1 MRKRMILTAL
11 AAVAIPTLLMA
22 ADEARLMRFPA
33 TNGSEIVF
41 SYAGDL
47 YKVPATGG
55 EAQRLTSYVGYEM
68 FPRFSPDGKTIAFT
82 GQYDGNT
89 EVYTMPSSGGE
100 PLRIT
105 YTATNSRDDLG
116 DRMGPNNIVMTWTP
130 DGNGIVYRNRISDG
144 FSGKLYTVN
153 KEGGLSEVV
162 PLPEGGFCSY
172 SPDGKQLA
180 YNRVMREF
188 RTWKYYK
195 GGMADDI
202 WVYNPEKK
210 SVENITNNEAQD
222 IFPMWIGD
230 EIYFLSDRDYTMNL
244 FVYNTKTKQTSKVTN
259 FTEYDVKFPSSFGN
273 TIVFENGGYIYKMD
287 AASKKPEKVNVTLA
301 SDNVYARSEIKDG
314 SKYITSASL
323 SPKGERM
330 VVTARGE
337 VFNIPVDKGVTK
349 NITRTPGAHER
360 DAQWSPDGK
369 HIAYISD
376 ATGET
381 ELYLQ
386 DSEGGEPIQ
395 LTKNND
401 TYIRTFQ
408 WSPDSKKIVY
418 TDRKNRI
425 NLLDVSNKQL
435 TNISQSLLGEAR
447 NVSFSP
453 DNNWLTYSRVS
464 DNNFSIVY
472 VYDIAGKK
480 EYPVTDKWY
489 ESYSPVF
496 STDGKYL
503 VFTSARDFNP
513 TYSQTEWN
521 HVYNNMG
528 GVYLALLSK
537 DTASPFMETDAEVAI
552 ESTPA
557 KADASKKDET
567 KNEASAPVVKIDIEG
582 ITDRIVKLPL
592 PGSNY
597 YDLYSDGTNVYYFTK
612 GGMKMFDLKKQKE
625 ETVSDAAMM
634 VDPAG
639 KKAVFFKDDQLFVT
653 DIPQGKADLSKPVNL
668 ANMKITVDYTKEWA
682 QIFDEAWRAFRDG
695 FYLENMH
702 GKDWKA
708 IKEKYAALLPYVKT
722 RLDLNYIIGEMIG
735 ELGVGHA
742 YVNPGEVESPKRVSM
757 GLLGAEVSR
766 DKSGFFRLEKILPGA
781 SWSKELRSP
790 LTEPGVE
797 AKAGEYIVAID
808 GVPTNSVNDMY
819 KLLIGKANVPTELSL
834 NSKPQLAGA
843 RKIVVSPLAEEYS
856 LYHYNWIQDNIKKV
870 DKATNGKVGYI
881 YIPDMGPEGLNEF
894 SRYFYPQL
902 DKEGLIIDDR
912 ANGGGNVSPMILER
926 LSREPYRLTMRRGSS
941 LIGTVPDAVQVG
953 PKVCLINKYSA
964 SDGDLF
970 PWGFRAL
977 GLGKLIGTRT
987 WGGIIGISGPLP
999 YMDGTDI
1006 RVPFFTS
1013 YDPKT
1018 GNWIIE
1024 NHGVDPDILIDNDP
1038 IKEWNG
1044 EDQQLDRAIEEVMK
1058 QLKERK
1064 PLAPVPAPRDWSHK

>member
-1 MRKRMILTAL
+1 
-11 AAVAIPTLLMA
+11 
-22 ADEARLMRFPA
+22 
-33 TNGSEIVF
+33 
-41 SYAGDL
+41 
-47 YKVPATGG
+47 
-55 EAQRLTSYVGYEM
+55 
-68 FPRFSPDGKTIAFT
+68 
-82 GQYDGNT
+82 
-89 EVYTMPSSGGE
+89 
-100 PLRIT
+100 
-105 YTATNSRDDLG
+105 
-116 DRMGPNNIVMTWTP
+116 
-130 DGNGIVYRNRISDG
+130 
-144 FSGKLYTVN
+144 
-153 KEGGLSEVV
+153 
-162 PLPEGGFCSY
+162 
-172 SPDGKQLA
+172 
-180 YNRVMREF
+180 
-188 RTWKYYK
+188 
-195 GGMADDI
+195 
-202 WVYNPEKK
+202 
-210 SVENITNNEAQD
+210 
-222 IFPMWIGD
+222 
-230 EIYFLSDRDYTMNL
+230 
-244 FVYNTKTKQTSKVTN
+244 
-259 FTEYDVKFPSSFGN
+259 
-273 TIVFENGGYIYKMD
+273 
-287 AASKKPEKVNVTLA
+287 
-301 SDNVYARSEIKDG
+301 
-314 SKYITSASL
+314 
-323 SPKGERM
+323 M

-369 HIAYISD
+369 YIAYISD

-386 DSEGGEPIQ
+386 DSEGGEPTL

-435 TNISQSLLGEAR
+435 TTISQSLLGEAR

-567 KNEASAPVVKIDIEG
+567 KNEASTPVVKIDIEG

-653 DIPQGKADLSKPVNL
+653 DIPKGKADLSKPVNL

-708 IKEKYAALLPYVKT
+708 ITEKYAALLPYVKT

-912 ANGGGNVSPMILER
+912 ANGGGNVSPMIDNAPGFFFDRDRTGCRTGWPE
-926 LSREPYRLTMRRGSS
+926 S
-941 LIGTVPDAVQVG
+941 L
-953 PKVCLINKYSA
+953 L
-964 SDGDLF
+964 
-970 PWGFRAL
+970 
-977 GLGKLIGTRT
+977 
-987 WGGIIGISGPLP
+987 
-999 YMDGTDI
+999 
-1006 RVPFFTS
+1006 
-1013 YDPKT
+1013 
-1018 GNWIIE
+1018 
-1024 NHGVDPDILIDNDP
+1024 
-1038 IKEWNG
+1038 
-1044 EDQQLDRAIEEVMK
+1044 DQ
-1058 QLKERK
+1058 
-1064 PLAPVPAPRDWSHK
+1064 

>member
-11 AAVAIPTLLMA
+11 AAAAIPTLLMA

-172 SPDGKQLA
+172 SSDGKQLA

-244 FVYNTKTKQTSKVTN
+244 FVYNTKTKQISKVTN

-386 DSEGGEPIQ
+386 DSEGGEPTQ

-435 TNISQSLLGEAR
+435 TTISQSLLGEA
-447 NVSFSP
+447 
-453 DNNWLTYSRVS
+453 
-464 DNNFSIVY
+464 
-472 VYDIAGKK
+472 
-480 EYPVTDKWY
+480 
-489 ESYSPVF
+489 
-496 STDGKYL
+496 
-503 VFTSARDFNP
+503 
-513 TYSQTEWN
+513 
-521 HVYNNMG
+521 
-528 GVYLALLSK
+528 
-537 DTASPFMETDAEVAI
+537 
-552 ESTPA
+552 
-557 KADASKKDET
+557 
-567 KNEASAPVVKIDIEG
+567 
-582 ITDRIVKLPL
+582 
-592 PGSNY
+592 
-597 YDLYSDGTNVYYFTK
+597 
-612 GGMKMFDLKKQKE
+612 
-625 ETVSDAAMM
+625 
-634 VDPAG
+634 
-639 KKAVFFKDDQLFVT
+639 
-653 DIPQGKADLSKPVNL
+653 
-668 ANMKITVDYTKEWA
+668 
-682 QIFDEAWRAFRDG
+682 
-695 FYLENMH
+695 
-702 GKDWKA
+702 
-708 IKEKYAALLPYVKT
+708 
-722 RLDLNYIIGEMIG
+722 
-735 ELGVGHA
+735 
-742 YVNPGEVESPKRVSM
+742 
-757 GLLGAEVSR
+757 
-766 DKSGFFRLEKILPGA
+766 
-781 SWSKELRSP
+781 
-790 LTEPGVE
+790 
-797 AKAGEYIVAID
+797 
-808 GVPTNSVNDMY
+808 
-819 KLLIGKANVPTELSL
+819 
-834 NSKPQLAGA
+834 
-843 RKIVVSPLAEEYS
+843 
-856 LYHYNWIQDNIKKV
+856 
-870 DKATNGKVGYI
+870 AT
-881 YIPDMGPEGLNEF
+881 
-894 SRYFYPQL
+894 
-902 DKEGLIIDDR
+902 
-912 ANGGGNVSPMILER
+912 
-926 LSREPYRLTMRRGSS
+926 
-941 LIGTVPDAVQVG
+941 
-953 PKVCLINKYSA
+953 
-964 SDGDLF
+964 
-970 PWGFRAL
+970 
-977 GLGKLIGTRT
+977 
-987 WGGIIGISGPLP
+987 
-999 YMDGTDI
+999 
-1006 RVPFFTS
+1006 
-1013 YDPKT
+1013 
-1018 GNWIIE
+1018 
-1024 NHGVDPDILIDNDP
+1024 
-1038 IKEWNG
+1038 
-1044 EDQQLDRAIEEVMK
+1044 
-1058 QLKERK
+1058 
-1064 PLAPVPAPRDWSHK
+1064 

>member
-1 MRKRMILTAL
+1 
-11 AAVAIPTLLMA
+11 
-22 ADEARLMRFPA
+22 
-33 TNGSEIVF
+33 
-41 SYAGDL
+41 
-47 YKVPATGG
+47 
-55 EAQRLTSYVGYEM
+55 
-68 FPRFSPDGKTIAFT
+68 
-82 GQYDGNT
+82 
-89 EVYTMPSSGGE
+89 
-100 PLRIT
+100 
-105 YTATNSRDDLG
+105 
-116 DRMGPNNIVMTWTP
+116 
-130 DGNGIVYRNRISDG
+130 
-144 FSGKLYTVN
+144 
-153 KEGGLSEVV
+153 
-162 PLPEGGFCSY
+162 
-172 SPDGKQLA
+172 
-180 YNRVMREF
+180 
-188 RTWKYYK
+188 
-195 GGMADDI
+195 
-202 WVYNPEKK
+202 
-210 SVENITNNEAQD
+210 
-222 IFPMWIGD
+222 
-230 EIYFLSDRDYTMNL
+230 
-244 FVYNTKTKQTSKVTN
+244 
-259 FTEYDVKFPSSFGN
+259 
-273 TIVFENGGYIYKMD
+273 
-287 AASKKPEKVNVTLA
+287 
-301 SDNVYARSEIKDG
+301 
-314 SKYITSASL
+314 
-323 SPKGERM
+323 
-330 VVTARGE
+330 
-337 VFNIPVDKGVTK
+337 
-349 NITRTPGAHER
+349 
-360 DAQWSPDGK
+360 
-369 HIAYISD
+369 
-376 ATGET
+376 
-381 ELYLQ
+381 
-386 DSEGGEPIQ
+386 
-395 LTKNND
+395 
-401 TYIRTFQ
+401 
-408 WSPDSKKIVY
+408 
-418 TDRKNRI
+418 
-425 NLLDVSNKQL
+425 
-435 TNISQSLLGEAR
+435 
-447 NVSFSP
+447 
-453 DNNWLTYSRVS
+453 
-464 DNNFSIVY
+464 
-472 VYDIAGKK
+472 
-480 EYPVTDKWY
+480 
-489 ESYSPVF
+489 
-496 STDGKYL
+496 
-503 VFTSARDFNP
+503 
-513 TYSQTEWN
+513 
-521 HVYNNMG
+521 MG

-567 KNEASAPVVKIDIEG
+567 KNEASTPVVKIDIEG

-653 DIPQGKADLSKPVNL
+653 DIPKGKADLSKPVNL

-941 LIGTVPDAVQVG
+941 LIRTVPDAVQVG